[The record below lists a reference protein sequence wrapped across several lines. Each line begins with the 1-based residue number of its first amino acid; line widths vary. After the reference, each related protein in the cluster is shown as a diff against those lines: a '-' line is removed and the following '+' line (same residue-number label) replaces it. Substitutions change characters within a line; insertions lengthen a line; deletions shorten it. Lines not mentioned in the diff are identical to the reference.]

1 MMTLI
6 LSFLGLFNILCNI
19 LSTVI
24 LVIIYKYVK
33 SKAPG
38 LQTVLDL
45 LILDCIR
52 LGIIKN
58 FLQTIIINLGVF
70 NGQLN
75 MLAAKILFLVVVN
88 FSALLIAF
96 AQVTVAVK
104 AILVFKAHWL
114 AEVPDIQVIRISRIT
129 AGLYAFL
136 RFFIDFWLLEPG
148 PSVLLGLTTG
158 MSTDT

>member
-1 MMTLI
+1 MMTL

-19 LSTVI
+19 LSSII

-33 SKAPG
+33 SKPPG

-45 LILDCIR
+45 LILDCVK

-58 FLQTIIINLGVF
+58 ILQTIIINLGVF

-75 MLAAKILFLVVVN
+75 MLAAKILFLVIVN

-96 AQVTVAVK
+96 AQVTVVVK
-104 AILVFKAHWL
+104 AILVFKGHWL

-129 AGLYAFL
+129 AGLYAFQ

-148 PSVLLGLTTG
+148 PSVLLSLATG
-158 MSTDT
+158 MSTNT

>member
-1 MMTLI
+1 MMNL
-6 LSFLGLFNILCNI
+6 LSFLGLFNILTNI
-19 LSTVI
+19 LSSVI

-33 SKAPG
+33 SKPLG

-45 LILDCIR
+45 LILDCVR

-58 FLQTIIINLGVF
+58 ILQATIINLGVF

-75 MLAAKILFLVVVN
+75 MLAAKILFLVTVN

-104 AILVFKAHWL
+104 GILVFKAQWL
-114 AEVPDIQVIRISRIT
+114 AEVQDIQVIRISRII
-129 AGLYAFL
+129 AGLYAFV
-136 RFFIDFWLLEPG
+136 RFSIEFWLLEPG
-148 PSVLLGLTTG
+148 PSVLLSLAIGT
-158 MSTDT
+158 STNT

>member
-1 MMTLI
+1 MMTL
-6 LSFLGLFNILCNI
+6 LSFLGLFNILCNT
-19 LSTVI
+19 LSSII

-33 SKAPG
+33 SKPPG

-45 LILDCIR
+45 LILDCVK
-52 LGIIKN
+52 LGTIKN
-58 FLQTIIINLGVF
+58 ILQTIIINLGVF

-75 MLAAKILFLVVVN
+75 MLAAKILFLVIVN

-96 AQVTVAVK
+96 AQVTVVVK
-104 AILVFKAHWL
+104 AILVFKGHWL

-148 PSVLLGLTTG
+148 PSVLLSLATG
-158 MSTDT
+158 MSTNT